1 MIITMTTMITMI
13 IIQKEPDDDSN
24 TYKISGTAWID
35 SNANGQRDSEE
46 AKISNMPVV
55 LINGRNRSR
64 NSAKTKEDGSY
75 SFEEVKQEDI

>member
-1 MIITMTTMITMI
+1 MITMI
-13 IIQKEPDDDSN
+13 IIKKEPDDDSN

-35 SNANGQRDSEE
+35 SKLQMDNEISEE

-64 NSAKTKEDGSY
+64 KFCKKQKEDGSY